1 MSLQLQPPTFLS
13 SPTPNSMFA
22 SPKRKRDA
30 DDPMDLSSSAPSP
43 TRLRTSNLPT
53 GPTVPDD
60 GVNGDRS
67 PRSTV
72 AGHFQ
77 NLNLTPCPFDF
88 AQAMEKPRSP
98 STIADS
104 QESNISSSQHSLQ
117 SFASQPT
124 TPNPWNTSTS
134 VHTPT
139 TPTSIP
145 LEIPETPRLKPTTM
159 LSPIPSPISRS
170 SSPPA
175 LNLWW
180 ADTEITGHDPKDPT
194 DDGYGINGVGFL
206 PTPAMASAR
215 AERRKRQVAEWKSR
229 EAREARQRRSEAR
242 RRRDLEMTHE
252 GVRIGEGPLG
262 GRQQRRVRFLE
273 V

>member
-1 MSLQLQPPTFLS
+1 MSLHLQRPTLLS
-13 SPTPNSMFA
+13 SPRPDSIFP
-22 SPKRKRDA
+22 SPKRKRDT
-30 DDPMDLSSSAPSP
+30 DDPMDLSPAPSP
-43 TRLRTSNLPT
+43 TRLRTSDLPT
-53 GPTVPDD
+53 SPDL
-60 GVNGDRS
+60 NGDRS

-77 NLNLTPCPFDF
+77 NLNLTSYPFDS
-88 AQAMEKPRSP
+88 AQNMEKPRSP

-104 QESNISSSQHSLQ
+104 QDSNFSSSQYSFQ
-117 SFASQPT
+117 SSPSQPT
-124 TPNPWNTSTS
+124 TPNTPNTTTPML
-134 VHTPT
+134 TPT

-159 LSPIPSPISRS
+159 NSSIPSPIPRS
-170 SSPPA
+170 KSPPA

-242 RRRDLEMTHE
+242 RRRDLEMSNE
-252 GVRIGEGPLG
+252 GVRSSEGPLG
-262 GRQQRRVRFLE
+262 GGQQRRVRFLE

>member
-1 MSLQLQPPTFLS
+1 MPINIQPPALLS
-13 SPTPNSMFA
+13 SPTPNPIYA

-30 DDPMDLSSSAPSP
+30 DDPMDLSFPLSP
-43 TRLRTSNLPT
+43 TRLRTSDLPT
-53 GPTVPDD
+53 CPAIPDD
-60 GVNGDRS
+60 NLNGDRS
-67 PRSTV
+67 PRSIV

-77 NLNLTPCPFDF
+77 NLNLTGYPFDF
-88 AQAMEKPRSP
+88 TRAMKKPRSP
-98 STIADS
+98 STIADF
-104 QESNISSSQHSLQ
+104 QHSTLSTTQ
-117 SFASQPT
+117 DPGYPSPSQPS
-124 TPNPWNTSTS
+124 TPDTLAMTEPALG
-134 VHTPT
+134 PT
-139 TPTSIP
+139 IAPAKTP

-159 LSPIPSPISRS
+159 LSPIPSPIPRS
-170 SSPPA
+170 NSPPA

-180 ADTEITGHDPKDPT
+180 ADTEITGHDPKDPS

-242 RRRDLEMTHE
+242 RRRDLEMTNE
-252 GVRIGEGPLG
+252 SVRASEASLG
-262 GRQQRRVRFLE
+262 AGQQRRVRFLE